1 MGFAEGE
8 VKLVAL
14 LNLSVLGFSFV
25 DAFHD
30 IAKRNQQGNL
40 LGEVATWHACVVG
53 GGLPIESCL
62 TVC

>member
-1 MGFAEGE
+1 M
-8 VKLVAL
+8 VAL

-30 IAKRNQQGNL
+30 KAKRNQQGNL
-40 LGEVATWHACVVG
+40 LGEVATWDACVVG
-53 GGLPIESCL
+53 GGWRIESCL